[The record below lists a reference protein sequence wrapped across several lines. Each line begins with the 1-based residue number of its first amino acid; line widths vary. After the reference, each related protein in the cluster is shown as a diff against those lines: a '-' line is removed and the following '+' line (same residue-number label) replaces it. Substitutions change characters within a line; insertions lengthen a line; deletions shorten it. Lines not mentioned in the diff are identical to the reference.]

1 MQKAISWILYFAGNR
16 LPKVFIRQKVNITTK
31 KTTREV
37 VDGQQR
43 LRTVLS
49 FIKGHLEKCPD
60 EPEPGQRTSP
70 GLGILAF
77 GRS

>member
-1 MQKAISWILYFAGNR
+1 MMKL
-16 LPKVFIRQKVNITTK
+16 L
-31 KTTREV
+31 
-37 VDGQQR
+37 
-43 LRTVLS
+43 TVHVTN
-49 FIKGHLEKCPD
+49 GHLEKCPD

>member
-1 MQKAISWILYFAGNR
+1 MTALRPVAVWSMAFAKPKFPLSTGIAKNSILSGFQS
-16 LPKVFIRQKVNITTK
+16 V
-31 KTTREV
+31 
-37 VDGQQR
+37 
-43 LRTVLS
+43 
-49 FIKGHLEKCPD
+49 GHLEKCPD